1 MCIGLRVDQ
10 EGWSSGM
17 WKRAVEGKNRNLGS
31 EHLFVCSL
39 RRVSLSLFVPPAGL
53 LCPWNSPAR
62 STEWTAVPSSGGDAS
77 TFAFFLNHHH
87 SPHQPIL
94 HLQPPF
100 VLIPLWHTQTVT
112 FSQCFKVKCL
122 VFLGALFLPE
132 GSPLVFIKHVSFSI
146 KPMGPCTGSCDV
158 ASWHLAERAILG
170 KVPIL
175 TPH

>member
-1 MCIGLRVDQ
+1 MYIILQVIQRLKESLCVCRHVCRCTCSAESDPMYYSPPD
-10 EGWSSGM
+10 SSAHGILQPG
-17 WKRAVEGKNRNLGS
+17 VL
-31 EHLFVCSL
+31 
-39 RRVSLSLFVPPAGL
+39 
-53 LCPWNSPAR
+53 
-62 STEWTAVPSSGGDAS
+62 TEWTAVPSSGGDAS